1 MKIAFSAPD
10 NEFAI
15 ALLEQLQQRSAQNKG
30 DQKEPDEFVLWP
42 PETEA
47 PATDF
52 EAIVALGAV
61 TREQMTGQP
70 QLGLIQTASDGYETV
85 DMDAATELG
94 IWVSYSPGDGSG
106 NADSVAE
113 YAVMLLIAAC
123 RRVGQALAYV
133 QDHGS
138 IRPLLN
144 KALIGQTVLI
154 VGYGIIG
161 SKIADRLRPFGVKL
175 AAVNRRP
182 ASLPGDVK
190 GYTFD
195 QLKQA
200 VGEADAIV
208 LAVRAG
214 KETEGMMGADVL
226 QAVKKGAVLVNIARG
241 SLIDEQALL
250 GAVKDGRIWAAGLD
264 VVQEEPV
271 SSGDPL
277 LGLSQILVTPH
288 IAGFTD
294 LTLDGTATYLT
305 AALRKFRAGE
315 RFESLLNDPSSP
327 RRTLR

>member
-10 NEFAI
+10 HEFAR
-15 ALLEQLQQRSAQNKG
+15 ALLEQLQQRSAQNQD
-30 DQKEPDEFVLWP
+30 DQGEPDEFILWP
-42 PETEA
+42 PETAA

-52 EAIVALGAV
+52 EAILALGAV

-123 RRVGQALAYV
+123 RRVGQALACI
-133 QDHGS
+133 QDHG

-154 VGYGIIG
+154 VGYGVIG

-182 ASLPGDVK
+182 ASLPGDIK

-214 KETEGMMGADVL
+214 KETEGMVNADVL
-226 QAVKKGAVLVNIARG
+226 QAAKKGAVLVNIARG
-241 SLIDEQALL
+241 SLVDEQALL

-277 LGLSQILVTPH
+277 LGLAQILVTPH

-305 AALRKFRAGE
+305 AALGKFRAGE
-315 RFESLLNDPSSP
+315 RFESLLNEPPSP